1 MNGDR
6 DADVTDALLKRAAT
20 WEPPEGFVLRVI
32 AASRSD
38 ARRATAVP
46 RSLARL
52 GAVARMRAYLS
63 ALAARRDSAIWVL
76 RQYWNLLRRS

>member
-1 MNGDR
+1 MNGER

-38 ARRATAVP
+38 VRKETALP
-46 RSLARL
+46 PSLAGI
-52 GAVARMRAYLS
+52 GAVGRIRAYLT
-63 ALAARRDSAIWVL
+63 ALPARCDSAIWVL